1 MQAAGP
7 GFVGN
12 PLGFGA
18 GASVKIVGDVSKI
31 TPEQKAKLRAMGVD
45 LDALIAEQ
53 TPEKENQAAET
64 PLGGRPLE
72 AAKIGARGLLRPGPD
87 SLRVGGGGGLLR
99 LPAKAAQWMKNVHA
113 ASRACRRAR
122 GGRRTSTRR
131 PW

>member
-7 GFVGN
+7 GFVCN

-72 AAKIGARGLLRPGPD
+72 AAKIGARGYCGPAPIVYA
-87 SLRVGGGGGLLR
+87 S
-99 LPAKAAQWMKNVHA
+99 AAGAVFFVCP
-113 ASRACRRAR
+113 R
-122 GGRRTSTRR
+122 RR
-131 PW
+131 PSG